1 MTVQNIPPSGP
12 GPRRLGF
19 AEDFK
24 RFFIRGLATI
34 LPTLVTIWLLLWAW
48 NFLWENIGKYII
60 NFIRIAW
67 YDAIARDWL
76 PFQTTHYILWRLDDS
91 DFSTR
96 VLGVVLSIVLVYIVG
111 VLVGNLIGRAFWR
124 IAERALLRI
133 PLVRAIYPA
142 VKQVTDFVLA
152 DRTQQ
157 FQGSRVVAVQ
167 PHEQN
172 IWSIGL
178 VTSARQWTLGD
189 SGPEEMMTV
198 FVPSTPTSFSGY
210 VLVVPRS
217 KVVELPMTVEEAMRL
232 LLSGGVIMPGEDK
245 TAGRE
250 PAAVERDISAGP
262 SPVRIQ
268 VQPLQPPR
276 HLEKTG

>member
-1 MTVQNIPPSGP
+1 MTVQNIPPPRP

-24 RFFIRGLATI
+24 RFFLRGLATI
-34 LPTLVTIWLLLWAW
+34 LPTLVTLWLLLWAW
-48 NFLWENIGKYII
+48 NFLWQNIGKYII

-67 YDAIARDWL
+67 YDAVARDWL
-76 PFQTTHYILWRLDDS
+76 PFQTTHYILWRLDDT

-96 VLGVVLSIVLVYIVG
+96 VLGVVLSIVLVYIIG
-111 VLVGNLIGRAFWR
+111 VFVGNLIGRAFWR

-142 VKQVTDFVLA
+142 VKQVTDFILA
-152 DRTQQ
+152 DHAHQ

-189 SGPEEMMTV
+189 GGPEEMMTV

-217 KVVELPMTVEEAMRL
+217 KVVELPMTVEEAMRF
-232 LLSGGVIMPGEDK
+232 LLSGGVIMPGEGK

-250 PAAVERDISAGP
+250 PAAVAGDVSADP
-262 SPVRIQ
+262 PPVRIQ